1 MRCVSI
7 KRELQMTEIYALIVC
22 KLACDAVV
30 FNLEF
35 IANTHFD
42 YCEIIKH
49 LQLDFD
55 TNFGHNVDPNQ

>member
-1 MRCVSI
+1 
-7 KRELQMTEIYALIVC
+7 MTEIYALIVC